1 MPALRE
7 RGDDVV
13 LLFKKFAMDTAEKYN
28 MPDPVELTEAAQER
42 LKRYSWPGNVR
53 QLKNVTEQIS
63 ILSPERIIT
72 PEILSGYIPEDPVT
86 HDIVPLNKRNEG
98 HSFENERELL
108 YKILFDLRNDVTELK
123 KLVHGQRVER
133 EHSSAPQVVER
144 PITYYQPD
152 VTYPVAHAAK
162 GADEFQTPEE
172 YVEET
177 VSLNDV
183 ERQVIVRALEKNRG
197 KRRKAAQELNISE
210 RTLYRKIKEYGLDK
224 EDI

>member
-1 MPALRE
+1 M
-7 RGDDVV
+7 
-13 LLFKKFAMDTAEKYN
+13 
-28 MPDPVELTEAAQER
+28 
-42 LKRYSWPGNVR
+42 
-53 QLKNVTEQIS
+53 TEQIS

>member
-1 MPALRE
+1 M
-7 RGDDVV
+7 
-13 LLFKKFAMDTAEKYN
+13 
-28 MPDPVELTEAAQER
+28 
-42 LKRYSWPGNVR
+42 
-53 QLKNVTEQIS
+53 
-63 ILSPERIIT
+63 
-72 PEILSGYIPEDPVT
+72 
-86 HDIVPLNKRNEG
+86 
-98 HSFENERELL
+98 
-108 YKILFDLRNDVTELK
+108 TELK

-133 EHSSAPQVVER
+133 ERSSAPQVVEQ

-152 VTYPVAHAAK
+152 ITYPVAHAAK

-172 YVEET
+172 YVEEA

-183 ERQVIVRALEKNRG
+183 ERQMIVRALEKNRG

>member
-1 MPALRE
+1 M
-7 RGDDVV
+7 
-13 LLFKKFAMDTAEKYN
+13 
-28 MPDPVELTEAAQER
+28 
-42 LKRYSWPGNVR
+42 
-53 QLKNVTEQIS
+53 
-63 ILSPERIIT
+63 
-72 PEILSGYIPEDPVT
+72 T

-133 EHSSAPQVVER
+133 ERSSAPQVVEQ

-152 VTYPVAHAAK
+152 VAYPVAHAAK

-172 YVEET
+172 A

-183 ERQVIVRALEKNRG
+183 ERQMIVRALEKNRG

-224 EDI
+224 EDL